1 MAFPPLH
8 LAHEPLGGIGNV
20 CLMMGEM
27 SVHNESY
34 QRRALAPGQCARQA
48 VGRGVCSDGVGE
60 IGNDGHS
67 KHSAVSVPLCS
78 AHDPLTH

>member
-8 LAHEPLGGIGNV
+8 LAQELLGGIGNV
-20 CLMMGEM
+20 CSMMGEM

-34 QRRALAPGQCARQA
+34 QRRVLAPGQSAHQA
-48 VGRGVCSDGVGE
+48 GGHGVCSDGVGE
-60 IGNDGHS
+60 IGSDGHS
-67 KHSAVSVPLCS
+67 RHSAVSVPWCS